1 MSINSLKREVELLN
15 KTLLIN
21 QAVPAW
27 KKQQVEI
34 ELLLK
39 EWEAVPKEEK
49 DQANMEVLEWYVVS
63 QNTLRK

>member
-1 MSINSLKREVELLN
+1 MTNITQLKREVEGLH
-15 KTLLIN
+15 KTLNMN

-39 EWEAVPKEEK
+39 EWEAVPREEK
-49 DQANMEVLEWYVVS
+49 DQANMEVLEWYNGVVS
-63 QNTLRK
+63 RNG